1 MAPTAA
7 LVTVREPDGRTVYI
21 NQERM
26 AELFI
31 QALGD
36 QYRHRVV
43 PRRRDHAEADGHRG
57 RPTGASRRRAG

>member
-31 QALGD
+31 RPSATSTSTELSL
-36 QYRHRVV
+36 
-43 PRRRDHAEADGHRG
+43 
-57 RPTGASRRRAG
+57 PTGSRKG